1 MGIEESTVEDGETD
15 TAADEAEVVEVL
27 GIDSGV
33 AVDLERVVAL
43 VRLLELFRKVSI
55 EGGRGARSRKDRRM
69 DRRWHERGGRR
80 IPCDLNISLGPIPP
94 LEKLTST
101 LLHSPVPP
109 LLGR

>member
-43 VRLLELFRKVSI
+43 VRLLELFR
-55 EGGRGARSRKDRRM
+55 
-69 DRRWHERGGRR
+69 
-80 IPCDLNISLGPIPP
+80 
-94 LEKLTST
+94 
-101 LLHSPVPP
+101 
-109 LLGR
+109 